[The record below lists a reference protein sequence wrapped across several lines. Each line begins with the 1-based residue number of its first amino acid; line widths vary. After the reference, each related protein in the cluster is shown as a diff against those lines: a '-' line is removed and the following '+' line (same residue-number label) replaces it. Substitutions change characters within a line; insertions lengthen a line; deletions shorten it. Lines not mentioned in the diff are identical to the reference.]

1 MIVIYPELEKDLLP
15 PLRRAEITA
24 NAYEK
29 KYTDEELSKL
39 AISNPDQLKVEELLY
54 AGTLTSN
61 ADTKL
66 TIYENAARLYPN
78 NWHAL
83 NNAGNASIV
92 KGNLDK
98 AANYLQ
104 KAQVLAPN
112 TGIIENNIGVVA
124 AKKRDYKKAEDQFK
138 KAQQLGENENYNL
151 GVLMIPKGDY
161 AKANNLLA
169 TAKCTYNLGLA
180 QLVSGNTSSAVTTL
194 QCAPPTPESAYLLA
208 VCGARTA
215 NTKMLYENLIKAV
228 VNPALKADAKGDRE
242 FYNYANTQDFIN
254 IVK

>member
-1 MIVIYPELEKDLLP
+1 
-15 PLRRAEITA
+15 
-24 NAYEK
+24 
-29 KYTDEELSKL
+29 
-39 AISNPDQLKVEELLY
+39 
-54 AGTLTSN
+54 
-61 ADTKL
+61 
-66 TIYENAARLYPN
+66 LYPN
-78 NWHAL
+78 SWQAL
-83 NNAGNASIV
+83 NNAGDASIV

-104 KAQVLAPN
+104 KAQALAPN
-112 TGIIENNIGVVA
+112 NGIIENNIGVVA

-161 AKANNLLA
+161 TKANNLLSNS
-169 TAKCTYNLGLA
+169 KCNYNLGLA
-180 QLVSGNTSSAVTTL
+180 QLSSGNTSGAIPTL

-215 NTKMLYENLIKAV
+215 NTKMLYENLTKAV
-228 VNPALKADAKGDRE
+228 VNPDLKAEAKGDRE